1 MGEVADFFASLSLRI
16 DGSSF
21 GRGTAQM
28 ASARRAADE
37 LGTAFQDRAGRWR
50 VASGRFVSV
59 AEKAELARRGFK
71 GVGAAADKAG
81 KDTESFGKRAQSS
94 FDSASAALKAY
105 LLYLGGRFAYD
116 KLIKFNGTV
125 EESRNQIAGML
136 ALTKKTDLND
146 QLGTADE
153 LMANLQKRAATLPG
167 TTAEYVAMLGMIT
180 QPVSDAGLGMKDL
193 EDLTVGAV
201 VAAKALSVQA
211 DVGARDIDQALRGQF
226 HSVDQLTGKLLGAR
240 GFKGEEGR
248 ERFNSMSAKQ
258 RAEEIKAA
266 LTQPQITQLA
276 EAQGKT
282 FPGVLSTLQDSMEQF
297 FGRVGKPLFEGITA
311 SIKELNAWLEAN
323 DATIKEVGAAIAQG
337 LVKAFEF
344 LKSAVAGAVEVIK
357 FFIDHA
363 ELTKSILIALG
374 LVATAFGIQA
384 AAAWVMATGPIL
396 LVVAAITAVVYA
408 IRWLMQHPEKVRRA
422 FHDAFEAIHRAA
434 DAVWSALRRGFETAF
449 SFIANL
455 PVVKQLIWLVEKLEK
470 LFARDPNTRR
480 DGTNPAHDGMTRQQI
495 DAVPTSELNYVE
507 QMGRMSRP
515 DQFIPEMQDRSK
527 AVSMSVSVG
536 DINVHAPNADPK
548 AVALETREQIAEH
561 LQAMLRRTMDEVR

>member
-1 MGEVADFFASLSLRI
+1 MGEIADLFASLSLRV
-16 DGSSF
+16 DGSSWA
-21 GRGTAQM
+21 RGTAQIR
-28 ASARRAADE
+28 STARGADE
-37 LGTAFQDRAGRWR
+37 LGTAFQDRSGRWR
-50 VASGRFVSV
+50 VASGRFVTV
-59 AEKAELARRGFK
+59 AEKAELARRGFR

-81 KDTESFGKRAQSS
+81 KDTESFGKRAESS
-94 FDSASAALKAY
+94 FDSASAALKTYAV
-105 LLYLGGRFAYD
+105 YLGGRFAYD

-226 HSVDQLTGKLLGAR
+226 HATDQLTGKLLGAR

-266 LTQPQITQLA
+266 LTQPQIKQLA

-282 FPGVLSTLQDSMEQF
+282 FSGVLSTLQDSMEQF

-311 SIKELNAWLEAN
+311 SIKDLNAWLEAN
-323 DATIKEVGAAIAQG
+323 DATIKEVGAAIAG
-337 LVKAFEF
+337 ALVTAFGYLKA
-344 LKSAVAGAVEVIK
+344 AVAGTVEVIK

-363 ELTKSILIALG
+363 ELTKSLLIALG

-384 AAAWVMATGPIL
+384 AAAWVMATWPIL

-408 IRWLMQHPEKVRRA
+408 IRWLMQHPDKVRRA
-422 FHDAFEAIHRAA
+422 FHDAFDAIRRAA
-434 DAVWSALRRGFETAF
+434 EAVWDALKSGFRFAF
-449 SFIANL
+449 EVIAEI
-455 PVVKQLIWLVEKLEK
+455 PAVKLLIWLVKKLAALTGLKEMANTEHEEMAQDATTLPRGD
-470 LFARDPNTRR
+470 LFKKYPQLQSSDE
-480 DGTNPAHDGMTRQQI
+480 
-495 DAVPTSELNYVE
+495 ELSLPGVVRH
-507 QMGRMSRP
+507 QP
-515 DQFIPEMQDRSK
+515 V
-527 AVSMSVSVG
+527 AMSVNVG
-536 DINVHAPNADPK
+536 DINVHAPNADPQ
-548 AVALETREQIAEH
+548 AVAVETRKQLEEH
-561 LQAMLRRTMDEVR
+561 LGNVFRRTMGELA